1 MADPQTLIREAQEKA
16 ERLCRLAV
24 AQTPTEYQS
33 FITLIEQ
40 RKKVGGTRAAPIWA
54 TVRQPYL
61 SADGRVKMARDQ
73 HREAGKRFDIQSE
86 FLVEPTSG
94 QLLARATLTSEIYG
108 TAVAHARVFLGGDGV
123 NESNP
128 LENGETSAV
137 ARALG
142 MWGFGC
148 FGTGIASADEVL
160 LVVERPDSRGTGGAA
175 PESANGGPGPTT
187 AAPVA
192 PGHEVPHDATETE
205 LGRLGQALGL
215 RPAEVALRR
224 AQAGSDEEALGALR
238 AELAEH
244 LRSDTTTRE
253 TLLAH
258 ATGLGVEAS
267 AYRRY
272 LVARYQV
279 ADGEAPEL
287 ALSEAQF
294 REERERF
301 VRRYQDTGVALGF
314 RDQCARLAGA
324 SAA

>member
-1 MADPQTLIREAQEKA
+1 MTDPQTLIREAQEKA

-24 AQTPTEYQS
+24 AQTPADYQS

-73 HREAGKRFDIQSE
+73 HREASKRFDIQSE

-108 TAVAHARVFLGGDGV
+108 TAVAHARVFLGGEGV

-128 LENGETSAV
+128 IENGETSAV

-160 LVVERPDSRGTGGAA
+160 RVNERPDSRGHGGAA
-175 PESANGGPGPTT
+175 PGSANGVPDPS
-187 AAPVA
+187 AAATVA
-192 PGHEVPHDATETE
+192 PDVPHDATEAE
-205 LGRLGQALGL
+205 LARLGQALGL
-215 RPAEVALRR
+215 RPGELALRR
-224 AQAGSDEEALGALR
+224 AQATSDADAVIALRGEVTARVLSDGMPREALP
-238 AELAEH
+238 
-244 LRSDTTTRE
+244 S
-253 TLLAH
+253 H
-258 ATGLGVEAS
+258 AACLGVETG

-287 ALSEAQF
+287 ALSEAHV

-301 VRRYQDTGVALGF
+301 VRRYQDAGVALGF
-314 RDQCARLAGA
+314 RDQCARLAGTT
-324 SAA
+324 AA